1 MKIFIFVLLFLIE
14 RFSFRIFNSQI
25 NNNYINYQNSIRTSY
40 FDKVAICIQNYK
52 IDSNSLSLGKCLIN
66 ESKNDV
72 EGLIGLLKNESIYDD
87 IKTFLPENETIK
99 DIFNILKESAKI
111 NGTLIKYIN
120 ETLFYKDDNSS
131 LTIFDY
137 IDNIL
142 DNLNSTPINYINIIG
157 NASKIL
163 AIEGVINASYYLLE
177 HNESVLFGII
187 HMLTEKLD
195 KEEVLNAVEIILK
208 NKGKEIQT
216 FLKNV
221 KAKSLIKKFLEKQS
235 NLLSLLINIF
245 LDKEKVLELFFELP
259 NYEDAIGKVINFYR
273 NINNTAYI
281 NENLIPFLCDVL
293 LTSADTGRK
302 IREIFLNDYQKDLWQ
317 FFLDKDIR
325 KYGLSPSC
333 IELFKKT
340 FLEDIE
346 TKEYTL
352 KYLKKFIFDSPMN
365 KGDFLSFDNCLEVIN
380 NSFTYKFNYTIKPV
394 FIIGL
399 FDCKN
404 KMDYVTT
411 TFFEKYYYI
420 SNFCFPNG
428 FREDNSALCNEED
441 YSKILRFFKNLLYS
455 NSNDTN
461 IKAIMLTKDNIKLE
475 SQDYLIGIFSLI
487 ILAIPIIIKISLII
501 SKCII
506 EKKNNKEQNINKLIN
521 DKSPYKIS
529 MKNENELKP
538 KKKSNLSKC
547 HILLNNC
554 FDFYKNGAELFN
566 FNLNNTNFNNIN
578 GITYIKGLIG
588 LSIIL
593 NVFGLTFTNLMNAH
607 TKDYGIWHFYRTNQ
621 SIMLLIL
628 LIGYRYSSRILFS
641 CSGYTL
647 VYKYLCFIE
656 QDKGL
661 YFLKFIFLQSYKY
674 LLLILILIMFKFSVI
689 RIIYLFR
696 TEHRPVWELFR
707 NFLEKENFLLTA
719 FAFLLDLKDYN
730 SEDKKQ
736 NIVFNFFM
744 PICEIMFFILGTTII
759 SIGYKFKLRID
770 LFLII
775 FAVCFFI
782 IKIIICS
789 IGDENNHSF
798 STIDYYSFNFGMVAL
813 SPLYN
818 IPYYIIGMYFGL
830 INYSIQK
837 GITNIY
843 KENQYKKYYQ
853 LEESN
858 KKNDENEE
866 NSLMSPINI
875 NEENKND
882 NQKNDETENKNK
894 IKDENLDKYLSTKE
908 NNFDNNITNKQENEL
923 VDQVKNMPFLKSP
936 IQFYN
941 LNKKYKDHICYNIL
955 IFLAVSI
962 MIILCYTRNIFIYGC
977 SQIKDFENTKLTR
990 TEYRDN
996 ISMEKVINNIGLN
1009 AFNILDTDI
1018 VVFLSQ
1024 WLIFL
1029 LFFKE
1034 GNLIREF
1041 CNSTYW
1047 SFFVKS
1053 YYSYVL
1059 VSVPIILCIIHESES
1074 SFKLHMYNFL
1084 LLSLINI
1091 LYIFAFLILFY
1102 SVFELPVKKLFKG
1115 LLKRNEIVDEE
1126 EEDENDDED
1135 EKEKE
1140 KENEQNMLFDGDDD
1154 DEIRSLK

>member
-1 MKIFIFVLLFLIE
+1 MKIFFFVFLFLIA
-14 RFSFRIFNSQI
+14 RFSFRIINSQKY
-25 NNNYINYQNSIRTSY
+25 NNFINYKNSNRTSY
-40 FDKVAICIQNYK
+40 YEKVANCIRNYTTNN
-52 IDSNSLSLGKCLIN
+52 NSISLGKCLIN
-66 ESKNDV
+66 ETRKNV
-72 EGLIGLLKNESIYDD
+72 EGLIWLLKNESIYN
-87 IKTFLPENETIK
+87 IMNVLPENEAIK
-99 DIFNILKESAKI
+99 GILNILIDSAKK

-120 ETLFYKDDNSS
+120 ETLFYKDDNSN

-137 IDNIL
+137 IENIL
-142 DNLNSTPINYINIIG
+142 DNLNSTPINYTNIIG

-163 AIEGVINASYYLLE
+163 LIEGVMNASYYLLE
-177 HNESVLFGII
+177 HNESLILRIV
-187 HMLTEKLD
+187 HMMTEKLD
-195 KEEVLNAVEIILK
+195 NDEAIKAIGE
-208 NKGKEIQT
+208 GMQT
-216 FLKNV
+216 LLKNV
-221 KAKSLIKKFLEKQS
+221 KFKSFIKKFLEKQN
-235 NLLSLLINIF
+235 NLLGLLINVF
-245 LDKEKVLELFFELP
+245 LDKEEVLKLFYKLP
-259 NYEDAIGKVINFYR
+259 NYNAVIRKIINFFK
-273 NINNTAYI
+273 NSKNTAYI
-281 NENLIPFLCDVL
+281 NENIIGFLNDVL
-293 LTSADTGRK
+293 FASADTGRQ
-302 IREIFLNDYQKDLWQ
+302 IREIFLNDFQNNLRDLFKNKGILSYGLTDDCKDLFINS
-317 FFLDKDIR
+317 FFEDK
-325 KYGLSPSC
+325 
-333 IELFKKT
+333 
-340 FLEDIE
+340 E

-365 KGDFLSFDNCLEVIN
+365 NGDFLSFDNCLEDIN
-380 NSFTYKFNYTIKPV
+380 NNFTDKFNYTIKPA

-399 FDCKN
+399 FDYKN
-404 KMDYVTT
+404 KMNYVTT

-420 SNFCFPNG
+420 SNFCFPYGIWKN
-428 FREDNSALCNEED
+428 NSTALCTRDD
-441 YSKILRFFKNLLYS
+441 YSNILTFLKDVLYS
-455 NSNDTN
+455 NSSFNSTN
-461 IKAIMLTKDNIKLE
+461 ITTIILTKDSIKLVTK
-475 SQDYLIGIFSLI
+475 DYLIGIFSLI
-487 ILAIPIIIKISLII
+487 ILSIPIIIKISLII
-501 SKCII
+501 SKYII
-506 EKKNNKEQNINKLIN
+506 EKKNNEEQKINKLIN
-521 DKSPYKIS
+521 DKRQSKIS

-707 NFLEKENFLLTA
+707 YFLKKENFLLTA

-882 NQKNDETENKNK
+882 NQKYDETENKNK

-1140 KENEQNMLFDGDDD
+1140 EENEQNMLFDGDDD